1 MINDLDIVQWGYLL
15 DPAFQLVN
23 SAGKP
28 LTNGYIEVYYHGT
41 RNKYYCASDFDG
53 TLHPFKI
60 PLDSLGSNIVLA
72 DPGYSYDIYIYNAF
86 GSLVMSRYNVTPGK
100 GGEGSGGGGVPG
112 SEMPEHWLGMYGSSI
127 QIPGTEAGTTLPV
140 PTGDSVDYEGD
151 FIDHIEDN
159 KYIYLK
165 EGLYL
170 VECVIRFEQSSSDL
184 KNELGEV
191 LVYTGRGNAN
201 EDRAWQEDLSG
212 PDANGNRHCLKM
224 SFIRLVQDGTH
235 HGDSSVL
242 YFAPGS
248 PVNWSW
254 AQIQNLSIVKLEAG
268 GGAAY
273 KYLPGDYIT
282 IDNRIISVTGLLPE
296 SASANFVTND
306 AFNETVNNIYGDIN
320 NVSSIIEGD
329 INTATSVIE
338 GQITNITGDIVDIHN
353 DITYVSAAVQE
364 ATVSGITR
372 HELTAVSSVLENDIQ
387 TVSAAI
393 PELPQEEEV
402 EFEELDVDSFA
413 THDEVAGVSATIE
426 GDILSVSTVI
436 EGDIQ
441 TVSSVLEYVS
451 GAVSGFTGDFVVYTG
466 SDYDDFAQYS
476 QQIIQDVNDG
486 KVVALHVH
494 HTENTDWV
502 NRYGWPCYNEDVDGL
517 AYKWVFGPYTHD
529 NNKQCLVF
537 TTYNHNI
544 GNWYYEVKDTN
555 ADWNAVSGFG
565 LILNKPD
572 LSNFVS
578 NGELEAVTSVIEGDI
593 QTVSAAVDSV
603 SAALPETEEVTFEEL
618 DVDSLVTDDDLSAVT
633 AVIENTIETVSS
645 TLDDKIDSVS
655 ASLPDTE
662 EVTFEEL
669 DVDSFATHSEVSA
682 VAGDI
687 SAVSTEIMNIV
698 EGVSATIEGDI
709 QSVSTTIE
717 GDISSV
723 STVLQNNIEGVSAT
737 IINNIEG
744 DLVTVSTVLEGDIQ
758 TVSAALDNV
767 SASIPELPQEEEV
780 EFEELDV
787 DSLVS
792 DSDLTAVTS
801 VIENTIETVSGT
813 LDDKIDAVSAAVPAA
828 QVNADWNA
836 TSGKAEI
843 LNKPDLSVYA
853 THDEVA
859 GATSVIE
866 NTIEGDIVTVSTVLE
881 GDIQTVS
888 SALDS
893 VSASI
898 PDAQVQSDWTEADD
912 TKKSYI
918 QHKPVSKSLVAGD
931 NIHLLETASSVII
944 SSDNGPVTGMA
955 TEAELIAVSGTLD
968 DKIDAV
974 SAAVPAAQVN
984 ADWDAVSG
992 KAEILNKP
1000 DTYGLVAGSNVTIAV
1015 SGDDLIISA
1024 VGGGSVT
1031 GAVTEAELAAVSG
1044 NLESDIQTVSA
1055 AIPAAQVNSDWN
1067 ATSGVAE
1074 ILNKPT
1080 ETDVIAGEGITIT
1093 ETASGVIISSTGG
1106 GTGDV
1111 TEAELIAVSGRLE
1124 TDIQTV
1130 SAAMPNP
1137 LTAGNGIDIT
1147 NDTVSLN
1154 NPINVVAGTGLSA
1167 TQSGDDLIL
1176 AVTGGGGSDVTMAD
1190 LVAVSGNLEGDIQI
1204 VSAAIQGGGTAY
1216 QAGDYISISGNT
1228 ISVTGLDNSDIFWVT
1243 SDSIQKDVVDAYNA
1257 GKRLFFTSYGKSY
1270 PLAYVNIISTQYYFY
1285 FWGFYNPQQSTPN
1298 HIWAWKVFCWS
1309 TGTSTV
1315 DTSGSGMIDL
1325 RANWN
1330 ETNSLNPSY
1339 IQNKPDLSVY
1349 ETKAGNAAVSAILEA
1364 DIQTVSAA
1372 IQGGGGSDV
1381 TMADLVA
1388 VSGNL
1393 EGDIQTVS
1401 AAIPD
1406 VSVYATESEL
1416 QTVSAAI
1423 PPAQVQANWNETN
1436 TSSKAYIQNKPTIPT
1451 LSTLNTAGITDIQ
1464 LVNALPASPVSSVLY
1479 LIPET

>member
-15 DPAFQLVN
+15 DPAFQLIN

-100 GGEGSGGGGVPG
+100 GGEGSGGGSVPA

-127 QIPGTEAGTTLPV
+127 QIPGTGAGTTLPV
-140 PTGDSVDYEGD
+140 PTGNGVDYEGD

-248 PVNWSW
+248 PVNWTW

-273 KYLPGDYIT
+273 KYLPGEYIT
-282 IDNRIISVTGLLPE
+282 IDNRTISVTGLLPE

-306 AFNETVNNIYGDIN
+306 TFNETVNNIYGDIN

-329 INTATSVIE
+329 LNAATSVIE
-338 GQITNITGDIVDIHN
+338 GQITNVTGDIVNIHN

-364 ATVSGITR
+364 STVSGITR
-372 HELTAVSSVLENDIQ
+372 QELASVSGILENDIQ

-466 SDYDDFAQYS
+466 SDYDDFAQYT
-476 QQIIQDVNDG
+476 QQIMQDVNAG

-494 HTENTDWV
+494 HTENTDWI
-502 NRYGWPCYNEDVDGL
+502 NRYGWPYYNEDVDGL
-517 AYKWVFGPYTHD
+517 SYKWVFGPFSD
-529 NNKQCLVF
+529 DNKQCLVF
-537 TTYNHNI
+537 TTYNHNTD
-544 GNWYYEVKDTN
+544 NWYYEIKDTN

-603 SAALPETEEVTFEEL
+603 SAALPDTEEVEFEEL
-618 DVDSLVTDDDLSAVT
+618 DVDSLVTNDDLTAVT
-633 AVIENTIETVSS
+633 SVIENTIETVSS

-662 EVTFEEL
+662 EVEFEEL
-669 DVDSFATHSEVSA
+669 DVDSFATHDEVSA
-682 VAGDI
+682 VVGAVSSVIEGDI

-758 TVSAALDNV
+758 TVSAALDTV

-787 DSLVS
+787 DSLVTDNELS
-792 DSDLTAVTS
+792 AVTS

-866 NTIEGDIVTVSTVLE
+866 NTIEGDLVTVSTILE

-931 NIHLLETASSVII
+931 NIHLQETASSVII

-984 ADWDAVSG
+984 ADWNAVSG

-1000 DTYGLVAGSNVTIAV
+1000 DTYGLVAGSNVTITV

-1055 AIPAAQVNSDWN
+1055 AIPDVSNLATKTEVNAVAADVQTVSAAIPAAQVNSDWN

-1080 ETDVIAGEGITIT
+1080 ETDVIAGQGITIT
-1093 ETASGVIISSTGG
+1093 ESASGIVISST
-1106 GTGDV
+1106 
-1111 TEAELIAVSGRLE
+1111 
-1124 TDIQTV
+1124 
-1130 SAAMPNP
+1130 
-1137 LTAGNGIDIT
+1137 
-1147 NDTVSLN
+1147 
-1154 NPINVVAGTGLSA
+1154 
-1167 TQSGDDLIL
+1167 
-1176 AVTGGGGSDVTMAD
+1176 
-1190 LVAVSGNLEGDIQI
+1190 
-1204 VSAAIQGGGTAY
+1204 
-1216 QAGDYISISGNT
+1216 
-1228 ISVTGLDNSDIFWVT
+1228 
-1243 SDSIQKDVVDAYNA
+1243 
-1257 GKRLFFTSYGKSY
+1257 
-1270 PLAYVNIISTQYYFY
+1270 
-1285 FWGFYNPQQSTPN
+1285 
-1298 HIWAWKVFCWS
+1298 
-1309 TGTSTV
+1309 
-1315 DTSGSGMIDL
+1315 
-1325 RANWN
+1325 
-1330 ETNSLNPSY
+1330 
-1339 IQNKPDLSVY
+1339 
-1349 ETKAGNAAVSAILEA
+1349 
-1364 DIQTVSAA
+1364 
-1372 IQGGGGSDV
+1372 GGGGSDV

-1401 AAIPD
+1401 AAIPPAQVQANWNETNSLNPSYIQNKPDLSVYATESDLQTVSAAIPDTSNFATETELQTVSAAIPD
-1406 VSVYATESEL
+1406 VSTFATETELQTVSGNLESDIQAVSAAIPDVSIFATESEL

-1423 PPAQVQANWNETN
+1423 PDVSNLATKTEVNAKQD
-1436 TSSKAYIQNKPTIPT
+1436 T
-1451 LSTLNTAGITDIQ
+1451 LTGITDVQ
-1464 LVNALPASPVSSVLY
+1464 VVQALPASPVSSVLY
-1479 LIPET
+1479 LIPEA